1 VKSTVK
7 LTSLAVV
14 VAVSLL
20 CATFAYAQRGR
31 GAQPA
36 GPPQTAR
43 QAAPIDL
50 TGYWVSLIVDEWR
63 FRVTPQKGDIVYLP
77 LNAQARQI
85 ANAWDPDKDQ
95 ADGNACKAY
104 GAVGIMQRPG
114 RLHITWDGDQA
125 LKIETDAGTQTRALR
140 FGPAPAQPG
149 EPSLQGYS
157 AAVWQ
162 VNGRPL
168 IDTGG
173 TGFGGR
179 NLPAPQASLMAL
191 LAQGIVGGQMA
202 WPLIIVGM
210 LLGVGLILMQVR
222 SPMLV
227 SVGMYLPLETTFA
240 IFVGG
245 VLKGVVDRWNSRL
258 QHNAAQ
264 KARVENNGLLLASV
278 LIAGESL
285 IGLLFAA
292 LAFADIKLSVIF
304 ERPSFLTSLGM
315 LALIAWILIR
325 IPLKNAGRPDEP
337 PPPSAVM

>member
-1 VKSTVK
+1 VKSPVK

-14 VAVSLL
+14 AVSFL
-20 CATFAYAQRGR
+20 CPTFAYAQRGR

-63 FRVTPQKGDIVYLP
+63 FRVTPQKGDIAYLP

-104 GAVGIMQRPG
+104 GAVGVMQRPG
-114 RLHITWDGDQA
+114 RIHITWEGDQA
-125 LKIETDAGTQTRALR
+125 LKIETDAGTQTRVLR

-173 TGFGGR
+173 TGFVPINR
-179 NLPAPQASLMAL
+179 V
-191 LAQGIVGGQMA
+191 QGATRGGQLKVTTTNLKPGYLRKNGVPYSEKAVLNEYFTVLPGQQNDSYIALTAMLDDPTYLTGQFIRTYTFKKVPDQA
-202 WPLIIVGM
+202 GWDPTPCWP
-210 LLGVGLILMQVR
+210 
-222 SPMLV
+222 
-227 SVGMYLPLETTFA
+227 
-240 IFVGG
+240 
-245 VLKGVVDRWNSRL
+245 K
-258 QHNAAQ
+258 
-264 KARVENNGLLLASV
+264 
-278 LIAGESL
+278 
-285 IGLLFAA
+285 
-292 LAFADIKLSVIF
+292 
-304 ERPSFLTSLGM
+304 
-315 LALIAWILIR
+315 
-325 IPLKNAGRPDEP
+325 
-337 PPPSAVM
+337 

>member
-14 VAVSLL
+14 AVFLL
-20 CATFAYAQRGR
+20 FPAFASAQRGR

-104 GAVGIMQRPG
+104 GAVGVMQRPG

-125 LKIETDAGTQTRALR
+125 LKIETDAGTQTRTLR
-140 FGPAPAQPG
+140 FGPAPAQLS
-149 EPSLQGYS
+149 EPSWQGYS
-157 AAVWQ
+157 QAVWQ

-173 TGFGGR
+173 TGFVPINRVQGATRGGQLKVTTT
-179 NLPAPQASLMAL
+179 NLKPGYIRKNGVPYSDKAL
-191 LAQGIVGGQMA
+191 LTEYFTVLSGQQNDSYITLTAMVDDPTYLTGQFIRTYTFKKVA
-202 WPLIIVGM
+202 DATGWDPTPCWP
-210 LLGVGLILMQVR
+210 
-222 SPMLV
+222 
-227 SVGMYLPLETTFA
+227 
-240 IFVGG
+240 
-245 VLKGVVDRWNSRL
+245 K
-258 QHNAAQ
+258 
-264 KARVENNGLLLASV
+264 
-278 LIAGESL
+278 
-285 IGLLFAA
+285 
-292 LAFADIKLSVIF
+292 
-304 ERPSFLTSLGM
+304 
-315 LALIAWILIR
+315 
-325 IPLKNAGRPDEP
+325 
-337 PPPSAVM
+337 